1 MESLPTVFQSE
12 NLAHKKVF
20 AHLRSISGG
29 ASSALLP
36 PTNPNSEAAGRSAGV
51 ASAGW
56 PTLMA
61 PRSPVAPPPAAA
73 AGLSALKLKLAGSYG
88 SGCTHA
94 TCATSL
100 TIALSSKVTSVATVG
115 TLLGF
120 VRLICHSTPA
130 CSKSMRIRESTARP
144 LAALPRRATSSAR

>member
-1 MESLPTVFQSE
+1 MESNRFLIRKSD
-12 NLAHKKVF
+12 KKVF

-36 PTNPNSEAAGRSAGV
+36 PANPNSEAAGRSAGV
-51 ASAGW
+51 ASAGL
-56 PTLMA
+56 PTLIA
-61 PRSPVAPPPAAA
+61 PRSPVAPPAAA